1 MQKAEYRYYEISR
14 DIPVLVL
21 TGEKWETIYGTD
33 NMHFHNYLEI
43 GYCHYGKGT
52 VQLADRELTYDAGT
66 ITFIPHNIPHRT
78 CPEQK
83 KADEKQKWEY
93 LFVDSD
99 TILKKCFEDVPEKYV
114 KLKKNLEQ
122 KVFAL
127 DQKNNKRAAELM
139 QMIIEEEQCKRP
151 NYKYAIPA
159 LALNL
164 LLFFDRLGQEK
175 MEETPLSD
183 TMDYIRKL
191 INYMELHYM
200 ENIMAKDLAKCC
212 ELSETHMRRI
222 FLEHTNAT
230 PLEYLNL
237 VRINKACELLMK
249 GNCSVESVSEQ
260 VGYTVLS
267 TFMRNF
273 KKITGLSP
281 NSWRKK
287 ALEDPENIGA
297 YQISVFKGW

>member
-1 MQKAEYRYYEISR
+1 MQKAEYRYYEISQ
-14 DIPVLVL
+14 DMPVLVL
-21 TGEKWETIYGTD
+21 TGEKWETVYGMD

-52 VQLADRELTYDAGT
+52 VQLAERELTYDAGT
-66 ITFIPHNIPHRT
+66 ITFIPRNIPHRT
-78 CPEQK
+78 CPDPE

-99 TILKKCFEDVPEKYV
+99 TILKKCFADVPEKYT
-114 KLKKNLEQ
+114 KLKKDLEQ
-122 KVFAL
+122 KVFVL
-127 DQKNNKRAAELM
+127 DQKSNKRAVELM
-139 QMIIEEEQCKRP
+139 QMIIEEEQCKRS
-151 NYKYAIPA
+151 NYKYAI
-159 LALNL
+159 LTFGLNL
-164 LLFFDRLGQEK
+164 LLFFDRLDQKETEEK
-175 MEETPLSD
+175 PLSD
-183 TMDYIRKL
+183 TIDYIRKL

-200 ENIMAKDLAKCC
+200 ENIMAKDLAKSC

-222 FLEHTNAT
+222 FLEYTNAT

-297 YQISVFKGW
+297 YQVSVFKGW

>member
-99 TILKKCFEDVPEKYV
+99 TILKKMVP
-114 KLKKNLEQ
+114 
-122 KVFAL
+122 
-127 DQKNNKRAAELM
+127 D
-139 QMIIEEEQCKRP
+139 
-151 NYKYAIPA
+151 
-159 LALNL
+159 
-164 LLFFDRLGQEK
+164 
-175 MEETPLSD
+175 
-183 TMDYIRKL
+183 
-191 INYMELHYM
+191 
-200 ENIMAKDLAKCC
+200 
-212 ELSETHMRRI
+212 
-222 FLEHTNAT
+222 
-230 PLEYLNL
+230 
-237 VRINKACELLMK
+237 
-249 GNCSVESVSEQ
+249 
-260 VGYTVLS
+260 
-267 TFMRNF
+267 
-273 KKITGLSP
+273 SP
-281 NSWRKK
+281 
-287 ALEDPENIGA
+287 G
-297 YQISVFKGW
+297 

>member
-1 MQKAEYRYYEISR
+1 
-14 DIPVLVL
+14 
-21 TGEKWETIYGTD
+21 
-33 NMHFHNYLEI
+33 
-43 GYCHYGKGT
+43 
-52 VQLADRELTYDAGT
+52 
-66 ITFIPHNIPHRT
+66 
-78 CPEQK
+78 
-83 KADEKQKWEY
+83 
-93 LFVDSD
+93 
-99 TILKKCFEDVPEKYV
+99 
-114 KLKKNLEQ
+114 
-122 KVFAL
+122 
-127 DQKNNKRAAELM
+127 M

-175 MEETPLSD
+175 MEEPPLSD
-183 TMDYIRKL
+183 TMDYIRNL

>member
-1 MQKAEYRYYEISR
+1 MQKAEYRYYEITQ

-21 TGEKWETIYGTD
+21 TGEKWETVYGTD

-52 VQLADRELTYDAGT
+52 VQLAERELSYDAGT
-66 ITFIPHNIPHRT
+66 ITFIPRNIPHRT
-78 CPEQK
+78 CPKMKE
-83 KADEKQKWEY
+83 ADEKQKWEY
-93 LFVDSD
+93 LFLDSD
-99 TILKKCFEDVPEKYV
+99 TVLKKCFADTPEKYT
-114 KLKKNLEQ
+114 KLKNNLEQ
-122 KVFAL
+122 KVFVL
-127 DQKNNKRAAELM
+127 DRKNNEKAVALM
-139 QMIIEEEQCKRP
+139 QMIIEEEQQKKS
-151 NYKYAIPA
+151 NYRYAILT

-164 LLFFDRLGQEK
+164 LLFFDRLDQKETEEK
-175 MEETPLSD
+175 PSSD
-183 TMDYIRKL
+183 TMYYIRKL

-200 ENIMAKDLAKCC
+200 ENIKAKDLAKSC

-222 FLEHTNAT
+222 FLEYTNAT

-249 GNCSVESVSEQ
+249 GNCSVERVSEQ
-260 VGYTVLS
+260 VGYPVLS

-287 ALEDPENIGA
+287 SLENPENIAA

>member
-99 TILKKCFEDVPEKYV
+99 TILKKCFADVPEKYV

-159 LALNL
+159 LALT
-164 LLFFDRLGQEK
+164 F
-175 MEETPLSD
+175 
-183 TMDYIRKL
+183 
-191 INYMELHYM
+191 
-200 ENIMAKDLAKCC
+200 CC
-212 ELSETHMRRI
+212 
-222 FLEHTNAT
+222 FL
-230 PLEYLNL
+230 
-237 VRINKACELLMK
+237 
-249 GNCSVESVSEQ
+249 
-260 VGYTVLS
+260 
-267 TFMRNF
+267 
-273 KKITGLSP
+273 TG
-281 NSWRKK
+281 WDRKK
-287 ALEDPENIGA
+287 WKKPRSRIQWIIFGN
-297 YQISVFKGW
+297 